1 MNENRR
7 QILEMLAAGKI
18 TADEAE
24 RLLTALEPGHGAAS
38 GDFAGSAAGS
48 NGSTGSSGSRDA
60 TGKTHAKYL
69 RVLVEAD
76 ETMTGMKG
84 PTTVNIRVPM
94 QLLRAGVRLAS
105 LIPAQAH
112 EHLDEALNRHGVP
125 LTLSQIKP
133 ENLEELIDH
142 LEDLM
147 VDVDGKEGNATKVR
161 VFCE

>member
-24 RLLTALEPGHGAAS
+24 RLLAALDPTPTTVEFSGTTKGSDGAPV
-38 GDFAGSAAGS
+38 
-48 NGSTGSSGSRDA
+48 
-60 TGKTHAKYL
+60 KTRARYL

-76 ETMTGMKG
+76 ESMTGMKG
-84 PTTVNIRVPM
+84 GTKVNVRVPM

-105 LIPAQAH
+105 LIPQQAH
-112 EHLDEALNRHGVP
+112 DQLDQALSKHGVP
-125 LTLSQIKP
+125 ITLSQIKP

-142 LEDLM
+142 LEDM
-147 VDVDGKEGNATKVR
+147 TVDVDGTDGNSTKVR